1 MEKKYG
7 IIKKVY
13 IPTEENQDV
22 MYSKKIG
29 FIIEID
35 NNLVKYETEQNEEN
49 CIINKNDKVEIITQ
63 IIDNYKFTDIRKIV
77 GENYE

>member
-63 IIDNYKFTDIRKIV
+63 IIDNYKFTDIRKID